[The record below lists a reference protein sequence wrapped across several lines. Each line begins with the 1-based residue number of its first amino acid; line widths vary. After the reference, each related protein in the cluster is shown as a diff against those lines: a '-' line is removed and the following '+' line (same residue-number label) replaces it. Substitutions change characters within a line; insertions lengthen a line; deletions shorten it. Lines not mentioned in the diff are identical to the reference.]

1 MKGEQLQS
9 IAVQLAGTIR
19 LARANGRARLGRWT
33 EDLGA
38 RPQWPAVRSWVTA
51 PLIVRGETRG
61 TLTLFQDLPPEAEEP
76 SRTLTEDF
84 ARRASMVLENS
95 ALLRRAAEATRARDE
110 MMAVLAHDLSSVLF
124 SFRLHAQRGL
134 VRGGEQ
140 AQRALGVVARGSQWL
155 LGLVKTVVDVAGME
169 GEKIHVQPQPGNL
182 AQVLE
187 SACAL
192 QQMDADDRHL
202 VVERAWPAELLLD
215 FDLERMLQV
224 LFNLV
229 NNAVKFAPVGGRV
242 VVGAEHDGRQVR
254 VWVRDSGMGLQPEE
268 VERVFERGWQ
278 ANPKAGG
285 KGLGL
290 YISQRIVEAHGGTV
304 WVESTPGHGATF
316 HVSLPVGSGARASP
330 QDETSVAP

>member
-1 MKGEQLQS
+1 M
-9 IAVQLAGTIR
+9 
-19 LARANGRARLGRWT
+19 
-33 EDLGA
+33 
-38 RPQWPAVRSWVTA
+38 
-51 PLIVRGETRG
+51 
-61 TLTLFQDLPPEAEEP
+61 
-76 SRTLTEDF
+76 
-84 ARRASMVLENS
+84 
-95 ALLRRAAEATRARDE
+95 
-110 MMAVLAHDLSSVLF
+110 
-124 SFRLHAQRGL
+124 
-134 VRGGEQ
+134 
-140 AQRALGVVARGSQWL
+140 
-155 LGLVKTVVDVAGME
+155 
-169 GEKIHVQPQPGNL
+169 QPQPGNL

-202 VVERAWPAELLLD
+202 VVERAWPAELLLA
-215 FDLERMLQV
+215 FDQERILQV

-229 NNAVKFAPVGGRV
+229 NNAVKFTPVGGRV

-254 VWVRDSGMGLQPEE
+254 IWVRDSGTGLQPEE

-316 HVSLPVGSGARASP
+316 HVSLPVDSGARVSP